1 MPNDQTIAHRL
12 DLVRQEL
19 TKLGWSA
26 YIVWGT
32 DPHESEYVAPRWQTR
47 SWLTG
52 FSGSAGVVAITLQ
65 GAGLWT
71 DGRYHVQAEAELPP
85 CVTLFKEGLPDVPTL
100 TEWLSHLTPGSAVG
114 VCAETTSSDRYQ
126 KLASELAEV
135 GLRLEAGPD
144 PLTSIWV
151 DRPEAPQSS
160 VWDYQAKAD
169 LDSRREKLAR
179 LRQLLAKR
187 QATVVLSALDDI
199 AWLFNLRASD
209 IAYVPVLMAYAL
221 VNAEQAFLFADP
233 KRLKDLVPTL
243 AQDGISV
250 RAYETIEQVLAE
262 QTGTLWLPPQAN
274 LALTAAAGRNLPK
287 GLQPGLL
294 HLPSPVSALKSVKT
308 PKELNLIREAHRK
321 DGAALVEFLTW
332 WENRSSG
339 LPQNA
344 QTESAALTEREAASK
359 LDEFRAAQGN
369 WLGPSFEPIP
379 GFREHGAV
387 IHYKVSQGNGSFLTG
402 DGLFL
407 LDTGAQYLEGT
418 TDVTRTLCLGTPL
431 SAQREDYTL
440 VLKAHI
446 QVSMAV
452 FPRGTRGYMLDAAAR
467 LPLWKTGR
475 QFYHGTG
482 HGVGQFLSV
491 HEGPVRLN
499 SEPLGTALEPG
510 MVLSNEPG
518 IYRPGQWGIRI
529 ENLIT
534 VVAGPRTEFAEF
546 FSWETLTLCPYERK
560 LIDVALLTPEEK
572 TWVDNYHQT
581 VLSTLSPGLSP
592 GARRW
597 LEGSCAPL

>member
-26 YIVWGT
+26 YLVWGT

-52 FSGSAGVVAITLQ
+52 FTGSAGMVAITLQ

-85 CVTLFKEGLPDVPTL
+85 CVTLFKEGLSDVPTL
-100 TEWLSHLTPGSAVG
+100 TDWLRQLPAGSVVG
-114 VCAETTSSDRYQ
+114 VCAETTSSERYQ
-126 KLASELAEV
+126 KLASELAEA
-135 GLRLEAGPD
+135 GFKLEAGPD
-144 PLTSIWV
+144 PLTEIWI
-151 DRPEAPQSS
+151 DRPETPHSS
-160 VWDYQAKAD
+160 VWDYQAKAA

-179 LRQLLAKR
+179 LRQVLSKR

-209 IAYVPVLMAYAL
+209 IDYVPVLLAYAL
-221 VNAEQAFLFADP
+221 VNADQALLFADLG
-233 KRLKDLVPTL
+233 RLKELIPTL
-243 AQDGISV
+243 EQDGISV
-250 RAYETIEQVLAE
+250 RAYEAIEQVLAE
-262 QTGTLWLPPQAN
+262 QTGPLWLPPQAN
-274 LALTAAAGRNLPK
+274 LALTAAAGRNLPA
-287 GLQPGLL
+287 GSAPVLL
-294 HLPSPVSALKSVKT
+294 RLSSPVSALKAVKT
-308 PKELNLIREAHRK
+308 AKELNLIREAHRK
-321 DGAALVEFLTW
+321 DGAALVEFLAW
-332 WENRSSG
+332 WESYASG
-339 LPQNA
+339 LAQNA
-344 QTESAALTEREAASK
+344 QTESGAFTEREAASK
-359 LDEFRAAQGN
+359 LDDFRAAQGG

-387 IHYKVSQGNGSFLTG
+387 IHYKVSQGSGSSLTG

-431 SAQREDYTL
+431 PAQREDYTL
-440 VLKAHI
+440 VLKAHV
-446 QVSMAV
+446 QVSMAK

-482 HGVGQFLSV
+482 HGVGQFLNV
-491 HEGPVRLN
+491 HEGPARLN
-499 SEPLGTALEPG
+499 SEPLPTALEPG

-518 IYRPGQWGIRI
+518 VYRPGQWGIRI

-534 VVAGPRTEFAEF
+534 VVAGPKTEFAEF
-546 FSWETLTLCPYERK
+546 LTWETLTLCPYERK
-560 LIDVALLTPEEK
+560 LIDVFLLAPDEK
-572 TWVDNYHQT
+572 AWVDSYHQT
-581 VLSTLSPGLSP
+581 VQSVLSPKLSP
-592 GARRW
+592 EARQW
-597 LEGSCAPL
+597 LEKACSPL